1 MSWFAILHKLINAGN
16 TLVAVEHNLD
26 AIKSADWVI
35 DLGPAG
41 GAAGGQIIAEGRP
54 EQVAKVAA
62 SHTGRFL
69 ADLLVTQ
76 ARTITPP

>member
-1 MSWFAILHKLINAGN
+1 MSWFAILHKLISPGN

-35 DLGPAG
+35 DLGLES
-41 GAAGGQIIAEGRP
+41 GAAGGEIIAEGRP

-62 SHTGRFL
+62 SNTGRFL
-69 ADLLVTQ
+69 AQ
-76 ARTITPP
+76 ALRPLDN